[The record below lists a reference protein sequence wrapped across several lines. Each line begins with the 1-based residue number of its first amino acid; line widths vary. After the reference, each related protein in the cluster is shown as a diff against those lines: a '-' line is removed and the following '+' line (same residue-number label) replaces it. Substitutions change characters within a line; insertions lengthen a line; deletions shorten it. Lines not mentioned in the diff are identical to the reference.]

1 MSCPYFAKEVS
12 YLVRAPH
19 LTVLPCFC
27 SPNTMHRPPGVGSLL
42 LPGCSWWKVYFLWGF
57 FFKFIFLLCELSIQV
72 SSLLQHRP
80 ALGPNE
86 WSTWSSRSWS
96 FGSRGKEQ
104 LCVSNTWNPE
114 CCRGRARTWGRWQ
127 AAACAVQKRPRQA
140 PSFSTCAL
148 VSQHHL
154 CPHIR
159 HYLLHFAPEVKLS

>member
-1 MSCPYFAKEVS
+1 MFCPYFAKEVS

-42 LPGCSWWKVYFLWGF
+42 LPGCSWWKVYFLWVF
-57 FFKFIFLLCELSIQV
+57 FLNLFFYYVSYLYRWAPCCSTALLWDPMNGARGARGV
-72 SSLLQHRP
+72 
-80 ALGPNE
+80 
-86 WSTWSSRSWS
+86 WS
-96 FGSRGKEQ
+96 FGPRGKEQ